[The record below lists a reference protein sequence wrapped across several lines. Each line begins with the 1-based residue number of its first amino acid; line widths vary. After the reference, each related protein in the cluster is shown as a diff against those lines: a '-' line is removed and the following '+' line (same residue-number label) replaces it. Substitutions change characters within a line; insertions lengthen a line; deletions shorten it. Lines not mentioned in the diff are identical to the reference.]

1 MMKNIVQNL
10 NLDVKGGINI
20 PPNKVAKP
28 NLVGFVPRRLL
39 CLPTTKKT
47 TAIWKR
53 KKVWGVKVEEM
64 KLKNKVEVA
73 VKSAFGFG
81 FSAALSFCI
90 FCHAPTALAQ
100 SLTVAFPVSRAPEV
114 SRHLISPSSIYYYY
128 CLIFNNVNQCPRP
141 FYRVKILI
149 EFTATLIS
157 QNSRS

>member
-1 MMKNIVQNL
+1 MMKNIGHNL
-10 NLDVKGGINI
+10 NLDVKAGINI
-20 PPNKVAKP
+20 PPSKVAAKP

-39 CLPTTKKT
+39 CLPTTTT
-47 TAIWKR
+47 TATWKR
-53 KKVWGVKVEEM
+53 KKVWVKVEEM

-114 SRHLISPSSIYYYY
+114 SSFLHPHSI
-128 CLIFNNVNQCPRP
+128 F
-141 FYRVKILI
+141 
-149 EFTATLIS
+149 
-157 QNSRS
+157 

>member
-1 MMKNIVQNL
+1 MMKNIGHNL
-10 NLDVKGGINI
+10 NLDVKAGINI
-20 PPNKVAKP
+20 PPNKVAAKP

-39 CLPTTKKT
+39 CLPTTM
-47 TAIWKR
+47 TATWKR
-53 KKVWGVKVEEM
+53 KKVWVKVEEM

-114 SRHLISPSSIYYYY
+114 SSFLHPHSI
-128 CLIFNNVNQCPRP
+128 F
-141 FYRVKILI
+141 
-149 EFTATLIS
+149 
-157 QNSRS
+157 

>member
-1 MMKNIVQNL
+1 MMKNIGHNL

-114 SRHLISPSSIYYYY
+114 SSFLHPHSI
-128 CLIFNNVNQCPRP
+128 F
-141 FYRVKILI
+141 
-149 EFTATLIS
+149 
-157 QNSRS
+157 